1 MRGVAPGERRGA
13 GKKTMLG
20 SYGRTI
26 CPVPGGHRVSVS
38 WEGGSLATK
47 ADAEAADA
55 YWQELRDSLGEPL
68 NLGKWQQ
75 CRQSDHDMVCELGG
89 SYVDGAAA
97 TGAGAATSTA
107 PRPPVPSSADAVF
120 LQEEMSAFF
129 SLTRDASP
137 HGWAAVVRWWDEVD
151 GHMALLVVGSWPD
164 GGDVTEQPNRECLA
178 APLALEAAAAAGC
191 KGVVCAPPERRG
203 GGCAKGARSQGLCSA
218 VRFGACG

>member
-1 MRGVAPGERRGA
+1 VGGRALCQKPAGSPLNCFTLCLLRHLAMRGVAPGERRGA

-137 HGWAAVVRWWDEVD
+137 HGWAAVVRWWGEVD
-151 GHMALLVVGSWPD
+151 GHGSSGCGIVAGW
-164 GGDVTEQPNRECLA
+164 GGCHGA
-178 APLALEAAAAAGC
+178 AESGVPGGAA
-191 KGVVCAPPERRG
+191 CAG
-203 GGCAKGARSQGLCSA
+203 GGGSCWM
-218 VRFGACG
+218 